1 MSRKWCK
8 GSKFVFKITESRA
21 RRKLTVLWGNVLFA
35 LGESLFPC
43 SANLEVIQHR
53 VEKIVGCQPISSI
66 RGRKYAVKHHY
77 WGTSKSMQIGKEV
90 FYLLSWFS
98 AHLLSLQVFRY
109 WPTRKHGL
117 IKTVLSEME
126 FYFCTRGFHSAGPRE
141 TLSYL
146 EWFILPTKANKPY
159 KCNYYYMH
167 NCTHTGACAWLSRM
181 PL

>member
-35 LGESLFPC
+35 VGESLFPC

-117 IKTVLSEME
+117 IKNGVVRDGILFLYPWFSQCWAEGNTVLFGMV
-126 FYFCTRGFHSAGPRE
+126 YF
-141 TLSYL
+141 
-146 EWFILPTKANKPY
+146 ANK
-159 KCNYYYMH
+159 
-167 NCTHTGACAWLSRM
+167 SE
-181 PL
+181 